1 MNKFLFLAE
10 APAASFSREFATI
23 KSLSQYKRRNPN
35 LKGEEYTFYEGNW
48 VRFVI
53 YGSTVI
59 PEPVLR
65 SLLNSVT
72 PNSENNLFPPP
83 AVKSHPPMKPQP
95 PHPEIHVPHNP
106 LN

>member
-1 MNKFLFLAE
+1 MNKFLFMVE

-35 LKGEEYTFYEGNW
+35 LQGVEYTLHDGAW

-53 YGSTVI
+53 HGSQII

-65 SLLNSVT
+65 SLLNSL
-72 PNSENNLFPPP
+72 NSPSPLSCGEGPGER
-83 AVKSHPPMKPQP
+83 SMKPQS
-95 PHPEIHVPHNP
+95 PHPQKTIIAP
-106 LN
+106 